1 MTHASMP
8 KMFVKEVSVLLMAQL
23 TKAVVV
29 EHMLLQN
36 KPTSRYLNI
45 FYVIYF
51 RKIKSNFKQ
60 HSSCDHTL

>member
-8 KMFVKEVSVLLMAQL
+8 KVFLKGVSVKLMAQL

-36 KPTSRYLNI
+36 IIVSQPLSI
-45 FYVIYF
+45 
-51 RKIKSNFKQ
+51 
-60 HSSCDHTL
+60 